1 MNQYNNYHFTTAVNI
16 VQRFQLR
23 LLLHFCRMLFAKIK
37 KPRKYVGSSKKGAF
51 GPFQRG
57 RREGQREQN
66 DWKEEEGGGGGEGKG
81 KNNIQLKTKGASA

>member
-1 MNQYNNYHFTTAVNI
+1 M
-16 VQRFQLR
+16 
-23 LLLHFCRMLFAKIK
+23 LLHFHRMLLAKIK

-57 RREGQREQN
+57 RREGQRETN
-66 DWKEEEGGGGGEGKG
+66 DWEEGGGGGEGKG